1 MGKIESLVNESN
13 VKLALYLQILSA
25 AILIVGAICLGDFT
39 NSKTGSS
46 FIHFGPGNAQIP
58 IDIFGFN
65 IDTWKKWSILIL
77 FLVSSEV
84 INTFATKIYNNWY
97 KNIVADPKSASVG
110 MNQKDALLVIN
121 SWDTATWVSRI
132 FKWMIFILT
141 KQLQFMLPQ
150 FLAYL
155 FVSNKINHNYIYSK
169 NPRKNSM
176 AKQSSSFPAF

>member
-1 MGKIESLVNESN
+1 MRSLVNESN

-25 AILIVGAICLGDFT
+25 VILIVGAICLGDFT

-46 FIHFGPGNAQIP
+46 FIHFGPGTSKIP

-77 FLVSSEV
+77 FLVSSEI

-97 KNIVADPKSASVG
+97 KNIVADPKSLSVG
-110 MNQKDALLVIN
+110 MNREDALLVIN
-121 SWDTATWVSRI
+121 SWDIATWISRI

-155 FVSNKINHNYIYSK
+155 FVSNKINFNYIYSK
-169 NPRKNSM
+169 IHNKTSKPKIST
-176 AKQSSSFPAF
+176 